1 MNVEELKEL
10 AIQILDDMK
19 GKNIT
24 CLDVRGLTSVCDFM
38 LVVTG
43 TSNRHVKAMSDE
55 LVKKVKQAE
64 EKVYSVEG
72 QNKAEWILIDL
83 GDVVV
88 HVMLAASRELYD
100 LESLWSMTEE
110 RIQE

>member
-1 MNVEELKEL
+1 LNVEELKEL